1 LSLRLTATLAL
12 ISSSLMTAQ
21 PATSIIIDTDCGH
34 DDLTAIAFLLARPDV
49 RIEAVTIANG
59 LAHVQAGA
67 ANVLRLLALGG
78 RGNVPVFI
86 GRDAPLRGHAAFP
99 DPWREKSDALLAG
112 LDVPAAGHAP
122 EVQPAADYLASR
134 LRQRSRPVRILAL
147 GPLTN
152 FGQALERSPEMLRG
166 VEMVIMGGAVSV
178 PGNLGDGGTFKTNN
192 TTAEWN
198 IFVDPLAAK
207 RVFESGARIQL
218 IPLDA
223 TNHVPIDASFL
234 RELQLK
240 ARTPLGEFVTAI
252 MERDR
257 KSIEQGTYYAWDAV
271 AGVALVD
278 PAAVKSSPMAI
289 AVKQD
294 PPEEGRTAEM
304 RARPANA
311 QVALGADAAAF
322 RNVFIGAFRVAS
334 PARAGST
341 TATP

>member
-1 LSLRLTATLAL
+1 MLVLLGC
-12 ISSSLMTAQ
+12 SLMSAQ
-21 PATSIIIDTDCGH
+21 PTTPVIIDTDCGH
-34 DDLTAIAFLLARPDV
+34 DDLTAIAFLLARHDV

-67 ANVLRLLALGG
+67 ANVARLLALGG
-78 RGNVPVFI
+78 RGDVPVYI
-86 GRDAPLRGHAAFP
+86 GRETPLHGQAAFP
-99 DPWREKSDALLAG
+99 DPWREKSDALLHG
-112 LDVPAAGHAP
+112 LKVPAAGRVP
-122 EVQPAADYLASR
+122 EKQSAADYLAAR
-134 LRQRSRPVRILAL
+134 LRDHSRPARILAL

-152 FGQALERSPEMLRG
+152 FGEALEREPEMLRG
-166 VEMVIMGGAVSV
+166 IEMAIMGGAIRV
-178 PGNLGDGGTFKTNN
+178 PGNLGDGGTFKTSN

-207 RVFESGARIQL
+207 RVFESGARIHL

-223 TNHVPIDASFL
+223 TNHVPIDAGFL

-240 ARTPLGEFVTAI
+240 ARTPLGEFVVAI

-257 KSIEQGTYYAWDAV
+257 KLIEQGTYYAWDAV

-278 PAAVKSSPMAI
+278 RAAVQEVPMAI
-289 AVKQD
+289 EVKQS

-304 RARPANA
+304 SAGRPHAN
-311 QVALGADAAAF
+311 VALGADAATF
-322 RNVFIGAFRVAS
+322 KNVFIGAFRVAS

-341 TATP
+341 AATP